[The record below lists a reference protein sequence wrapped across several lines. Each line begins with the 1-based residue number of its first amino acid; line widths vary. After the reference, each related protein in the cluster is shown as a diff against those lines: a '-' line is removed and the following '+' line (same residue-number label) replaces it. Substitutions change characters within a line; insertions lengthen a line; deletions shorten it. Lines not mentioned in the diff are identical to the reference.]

1 MTTPNR
7 ALPAPPEDPRARRR
21 TFVLWGNLTFLT
33 GTILALLR
41 ASALFVMFGVYR
53 HEPLALTLSRIAST
67 LGHAVPF
74 ALLIAAMVTG
84 VWLWMTPPRAAW
96 MRTIAHA
103 IALGASAFLIL
114 LVLSGWPFDDADHL
128 VNPPDPRG
136 RAALLRLSA
145 VALATAS
152 LLWLITSA
160 LSRRRGLSRW
170 LERPVTLAVT
180 ALATLLVP
188 AGFHTLYTAVPNV
201 RLVREVVRDV
211 LFDKPGWTVEEQH
224 PASAP
229 RIDVLTPSTDYHV
242 DGGDLPTL
250 ILPPPSRVRFTI
262 EPSDGPVRLRGAA
275 GVDRSVEKR
284 LAECAVGFRVAVNG
298 ARVFDEVVQIRAG
311 GAPEQH
317 AWRYIG
323 GRNGLALQ
331 PGDVVELSTSLVAPA
346 AQRDHPPVID
356 AGFGG
361 LSLER
366 DVARTRQRASAEAP
380 NIVLIVMDTLRAD
393 RLSSYGYPL
402 ATTPA
407 LDRLAA
413 RGVLFE
419 NAYAT
424 ASWTWPA
431 TASILTGLSPEAHG
445 VVDDDACYLS
455 GGLETL
461 AEVLASRGYTT
472 AAISC
477 NPLIVAN
484 KNFDQGFEAFDAS
497 NRDFRKSSQVLPS
510 IRRWLRGHAP
520 YRFFLYL
527 HLVDPHAP
535 HEPDASA
542 LRLVGGTRPSDFP
555 EDAIGRYETLL
566 WTGKGHGANG
576 ELRTDE
582 LIPREHQE
590 WLDKSYTASVATC
603 DRYVGL
609 VLDEL
614 AALGLDENTVV
625 AFTSD
630 HGEEL
635 LDHGM
640 LAHGQS
646 LYEEL
651 VRVPLILAGAG
662 IHGRGV
668 RSHAI
673 VSNRHLATTLA
684 RLGGAHFTRVE
695 DPLDLAR
702 PEPASETV
710 FFSTD
715 HGWWNGRIERLKLF
729 GVRSGDWVLHFAP
742 SGRPWGAPWESD
754 PGAGQVRLFN
764 VRADPRQTQDRSA
777 DEPAL
782 ALELRQRIVEH
793 IQRAGEGRPARVL
806 GAGSSTLEMLR
817 EIGYVGDDSSGDPR
831 SRLPREKKNPH

>member
-7 ALPAPPEDPRARRR
+7 ALPTPPEDSSAGRS
-21 TFVLWGNLTFLT
+21 TLVLWGNLTFLT
-33 GTILALLR
+33 GTLLALLR
-41 ASALFVMFGVYR
+41 AIALFVMFSVYR
-53 HEPLALTLSRIAST
+53 HEPIALTLSRIAST

-74 ALLIAAMVTG
+74 ALLIAAAVTG
-84 VWLWMTPPRAAW
+84 VWLWMMPPRPSW
-96 MRTIAHA
+96 TRTIAHA
-103 IALGASAFLIL
+103 IAFVVSAFLIL
-114 LVLSGWPFDDADHL
+114 LVLSGWPVDDADHL
-128 VNPPDPRG
+128 VSPPDPRG
-136 RAALLRLSA
+136 RAALLRLTA
-145 VALATAS
+145 VALAGSS
-152 LLWLITSA
+152 LLWLITIA
-160 LSRRRGLSRW
+160 LTRRRGLSRW
-170 LERPVTLAVT
+170 LERRGMLAVT
-180 ALATLLVP
+180 ALAALLVP
-188 AGFHTLYTAVPNV
+188 AGFHALYTAVPSV
-201 RLVREVVRDV
+201 RLVREEVRDL

-224 PASAP
+224 PSSAP
-229 RIDVLTPSTDYHV
+229 RVDVLTPSTDYHV
-242 DGGDLPTL
+242 DGGDLPAL
-250 ILPPPSRVRFTI
+250 VLPPPSRVRFVI
-262 EPSDGPVRLRGAA
+262 EPGDGPVRLRGAA
-275 GVDRSVEKR
+275 GVDGAVEKQ
-284 LAECAVGFRVAVNG
+284 LPECAVGFRVTVNG
-298 ARVFDEVVQIRAG
+298 ARVFDEVVQVRAG

-317 AWRYIG
+317 AWRHLG
-323 GRNGLALQ
+323 GRDGITLQ
-331 PGDVVELSTSLVAPA
+331 SGDVVELSTSLVAPA
-346 AQRDHPPVID
+346 AAREHPPVID

-366 DVARTRQRASAEAP
+366 DVTRTRQPAGADAP

-402 ATTPA
+402 PTTPA
-407 LDRLAA
+407 LDRLAE

-455 GGLETL
+455 SGIETL

-535 HEPDASA
+535 HEPDESA
-542 LRLVGGTRPSDFP
+542 RRLVGGARPSDFP
-555 EDAIGRYETLL
+555 EDAIGHYETLL

-576 ELRTDE
+576 EPRIDE
-582 LIPREHQE
+582 LIPRSHQE

-614 AALGLDENTVV
+614 AALGLEESTVV

-668 RSHAI
+668 RSPAV

-684 RLGGAHFTRVE
+684 RLGGAQFAHVE

-702 PEPASETV
+702 PEPTSETV

-715 HGWWNGRIERLKLF
+715 HGFWNGRIERLRLF

-742 SGRPWGAPWESD
+742 SGRPWGAAWESD
-754 PGAGQVRLFN
+754 PGEGQVRLFN
-764 VRADPRQTQDRSA
+764 LAADPRQTIDRSR

-782 ALELRQRIVEH
+782 ALELRRQIVAH
-793 IQRAGEGRPARVL
+793 IQHAGESRPARVL

-817 EIGYVGDDSSGDPR
+817 EIGYVGDDSAGDPR